1 MIDSTTDNALGT
13 TTITNNGHVG
23 TYWAGAPASY
33 GYAAI
38 IERGPGRIELYNYG
52 TLHGRVDFFD
62 ANSSYVLNTS
72 DTSWHT
78 TGDSIL
84 SDGPGGETIGY
95 YYAGGDD
102 FFNGLLVNDFVVNDE
117 NGLLAPAAGGVTTTI
132 DFAGGNDVLGNL
144 GSFVAG
150 EPEDAASQTNLDNLE
165 YFYNSGD
172 VFFGANTT
180 GVPTGS
186 DGNTDDHIDA
196 GDASF
201 YGGDGS
207 IYGGSGSTFFMDAF
221 VGAGNNADTFTAG
234 ALSGQSLIY
243 VNDTNAGGPGAFNSI
258 LLVDGTSSSPDA
270 FALGNAPGDKID
282 KGLVS
287 YVLATSGGDW
297 SLVGLPSEAG
307 AQASQILS
315 GVQELWHQSDHFDQI
330 TDLRRAL
337 SDGSALPSQGGGFM
351 EDGVSLWIRGVI
363 SDADRAN
370 SFTFSK
376 GGGSLSHDVSCG
388 QMVQGVQIGADMLN
402 RLANGSAMAF
412 GVFGGYVNS
421 DQQFTETS
429 NRFRADINAWQVGAY
444 VTYLEGPAFID
455 VMFKAEF
462 LDGEFRNPGPLPVMA
477 KLSGSNLGVQLN
489 AGYRADVTENMFI
502 EPVATLSY
510 VGTSLDS
517 TSVYSG
523 TVGFDDATSLRGRL
537 GVQFGLDWMSDDTTI
552 RPFGALSYW
561 HEFEG
566 DNVTTL
572 TSGGLPWSITDSAVD
587 GWWQFGLGLELANAN
602 GFSGFVRGDYSITT
616 PFESDPEYSV
626 TAVRVGMR
634 WSFGG

>member
-1 MIDSTTDNALGT
+1 M
-13 TTITNNGHVG
+13 
-23 TYWAGAPASY
+23 
-33 GYAAI
+33 
-38 IERGPGRIELYNYG
+38 
-52 TLHGRVDFFD
+52 
-62 ANSSYVLNTS
+62 
-72 DTSWHT
+72 
-78 TGDSIL
+78 
-84 SDGPGGETIGY
+84 
-95 YYAGGDD
+95 
-102 FFNGLLVNDFVVNDE
+102 
-117 NGLLAPAAGGVTTTI
+117 
-132 DFAGGNDVLGNL
+132 LGNL

-243 VNDTNAGGPGAFNSI
+243 VNDTNAGGLGAFNSI

-287 YVLATSGGDW
+287 YVLATSGDDW

-429 NRFRADINAWQVGAY
+429 NRFRADINAWQVGA
-444 VTYLEGPAFID
+444 
-455 VMFKAEF
+455 
-462 LDGEFRNPGPLPVMA
+462 
-477 KLSGSNLGVQLN
+477 
-489 AGYRADVTENMFI
+489 
-502 EPVATLSY
+502 
-510 VGTSLDS
+510 
-517 TSVYSG
+517 
-523 TVGFDDATSLRGRL
+523 
-537 GVQFGLDWMSDDTTI
+537 
-552 RPFGALSYW
+552 
-561 HEFEG
+561 
-566 DNVTTL
+566 
-572 TSGGLPWSITDSAVD
+572 
-587 GWWQFGLGLELANAN
+587 
-602 GFSGFVRGDYSITT
+602 
-616 PFESDPEYSV
+616 
-626 TAVRVGMR
+626 
-634 WSFGG
+634 